1 MKYFGYLN
9 VVGESYYLEDDEIKD
24 EVLKKL
30 KMNGLLLKDAKLV
43 KAMDKDMETYSLII
57 PAAFKKDGDFSSTS
71 SVVTEEQF
79 DILRKYVM
87 KCLVV
92 R

>member
-1 MKYFGYLN
+1 M
-9 VVGESYYLEDDEIKD
+9 
-24 EVLKKL
+24 
-30 KMNGLLLKDAKLV
+30 GLLLKDAKLV

-79 DILRKYVM
+79 DILRKYVNDKM
-87 KCLVV
+87 VELCDEMLSGQIKIEPY
-92 R
+92 